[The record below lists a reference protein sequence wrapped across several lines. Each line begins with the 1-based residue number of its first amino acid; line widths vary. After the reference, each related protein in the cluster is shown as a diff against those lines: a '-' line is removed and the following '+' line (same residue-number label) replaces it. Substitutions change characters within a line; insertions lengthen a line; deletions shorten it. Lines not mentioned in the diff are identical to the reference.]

1 LKIKGIILKQALQ
14 KLGIKQEEAA
24 AKLGVSRPT
33 LSVWCN
39 KDELTE
45 DIVHAI
51 KQKLDIDLTIDGP
64 GAPVDDNLM
73 RLIKSYEAKE
83 ELYQRLLTEKDETI
97 KALKDHIE
105 YLKLRLAQYEDKP
118 KTGTH

>member
-1 LKIKGIILKQALQ
+1 MKIKGIILKQALQ